1 MQLLPLLIMFI
12 DHATATQLGVSR
24 LEEMQLKICGF
35 LHIYNCIFSELST
48 FFWTARGCVDTV
60 SFHGPILSE
69 TVSASP
75 SRCSPDTQSP
85 FRDMYLGWVQSLWNG
100 GRFVLM
106 LARVRYPS
114 ESLPRGPISMT
125 EHIRVIDYSR
135 APGE

>member
-24 LEEMQLKICGF
+24 LEEIQLKICGF

-48 FFWTARGCVDTV
+48 FFWTARGCIDTV

-75 SRCSPDTQSP
+75 SRYSPDTQSP
-85 FRDMYLGWVQSLWNG
+85 FRDVYLENSGEVLPKFCLGW
-100 GRFVLM
+100 
-106 LARVRYPS
+106 
-114 ESLPRGPISMT
+114 
-125 EHIRVIDYSR
+125 
-135 APGE
+135 